1 MLLSALLLLLSNYN
15 ELLDIYVAGGFHGLM
30 SIFKSEEVSRRLADF
45 GIITKYMPFLQEH
58 GFSEFGKGQLAG
70 KMELLKEGFSNSST
84 NHLEQR
90 LDSRISIS
98 QADASSFHNY
108 EEQVVQNSRN
118 PSIDV
123 PPNLDDLKN
132 KRQNF
137 DDGEQKPVGIKT
149 AERNDVQNTL
159 NQSRLRNYLPEN
171 NKWNFKNDDE
181 SSWITRIRKLAD
193 M

>member
-1 MLLSALLLLLSNYN
+1 
-15 ELLDIYVAGGFHGLM
+15 LDIYVAGGLHGLM

-70 KMELLKEGFSNSST
+70 KMELLKEGFSDSST

>member
-15 ELLDIYVAGGFHGLM
+15 ELLDIYVAGGLHGLM
-30 SIFKSEEVSRRLADF
+30 SIFKSDEVSRRLADF
-45 GIITKYMPFLQEH
+45 GIIMKYMPFLQEH

-70 KMELLKEGFSNSST
+70 KMELLKEGFSDSST

>member
-45 GIITKYMPFLQEH
+45 GIIMKYMPFLQEH

-70 KMELLKEGFSNSST
+70 KMELLKEGFSDSST

>member
-45 GIITKYMPFLQEH
+45 GIIMKYMPFLQEH

-70 KMELLKEGFSNSST
+70 KMELLKEGFSDYTT
-84 NHLEQR
+84 NHSGQR

-98 QADASSFHNY
+98 QADPGSYHDY
-108 EEQVVQNSRN
+108 EEQVVQISRN

-123 PPNLDDLKN
+123 SPNLEDSKN
-132 KRQNF
+132 KRRNF
-137 DDGEQKPVGIKT
+137 DDGEKNAVGIRT
-149 AERNDVQNTL
+149 AERNDAQNAPDQ
-159 NQSRLRNYLPEN
+159 NRLRNYLPEN